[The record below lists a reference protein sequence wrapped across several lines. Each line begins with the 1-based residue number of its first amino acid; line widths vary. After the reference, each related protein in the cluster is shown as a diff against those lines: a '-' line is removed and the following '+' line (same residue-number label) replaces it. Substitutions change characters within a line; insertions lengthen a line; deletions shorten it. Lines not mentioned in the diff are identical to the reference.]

1 MSAPYPPVRN
11 RYARS
16 TRAGVSSRPSRV
28 GSSPISASRF
38 LINSC
43 IVLFYFH
50 LSAAFHLH
58 GRAQQPSADALYA
71 DRGNPESAGR
81 AADIWRAELARDSRA
96 FEAAWKLARARYW
109 LGGHAAASE
118 GRPLF
123 EAGVDAGRH
132 ATAIAPERP
141 EGHFWMA
148 ANMGALAESYG
159 LRQGIKYRT
168 PIKEALE
175 TVLRLNRTFEQGSAD
190 RALGRW
196 YFKVPGWFGGSH
208 RLAEQHLRES
218 LEYNPNSTA
227 SHFFLAEL
235 FVDDGRKSEARGEL
249 QQVLDAPFD
258 PEWDPEDQEF
268 KEKAERLLKT
278 LRLQRQYL

>member
-1 MSAPYPPVRN
+1 M
-11 RYARS
+11 
-16 TRAGVSSRPSRV
+16 AG
-28 GSSPISASRF
+28 
-38 LINSC
+38 
-43 IVLFYFH
+43 
-50 LSAAFHLH
+50 LSA
-58 GRAQQPSADALYA
+58 QTADALYA
-71 DRGNPESAGR
+71 SRRDLDSARR
-81 AADIWRAELARDSRA
+81 AADLWRIELAGNPRA
-96 FEAAWKLARARYW
+96 FEAAWKLSRAYYW
-109 LGGHAAASE
+109 LGGHDTIRE
-118 GRPLF
+118 GRRTF
-123 EAGVDAGRH
+123 EAGIDAGRK
-132 ATAIAPERP
+132 AVAIEPNRP

-175 TVLRLNRTFEQGSAD
+175 TVLRLHRTFEQGSAD

-196 YFKVPGWFGGSH
+196 YFKVPGWFGGNH

-218 LEYNPNSTA
+218 LQYNPNSTA

-235 FVDDGRKSEARGEL
+235 FADDGRKSEARGEL

-278 LRLQRQYL
+278 LR